1 MSRSSSGFG
10 HVRCISKLNY
20 PEGDLELLRLVFVCF
35 SDVVQSARSAEHFIH
50 LDRRRALGSNGQH
63 EGV

>member
-1 MSRSSSGFG
+1 MPRSFCGFG
-10 HVRCISKLNY
+10 HVGCISQQNY
-20 PEGDLELLRLVFVCF
+20 PEGDLELLRLVFACF

-50 LDRRRALGSNGQH
+50 LDRRRALGSGGQH